1 MLYEIVGHREAY
13 DTIPTESVYYETRTG
28 VKSRVITIKGWQLK
42 VKWES
47 GKTAYISL
55 KDIKKINPAE
65 IL

>member
-1 MLYEIVGHREAY
+1 MLYEIIGHRKI
-13 DTIPTESVYYETRTG
+13 DDSIPIESGYYETRTG